1 MHNWLLQH
9 CYRGRN
15 ALGAETNGA
24 GNVAVGYQAL
34 DACNGTSN
42 NVGIGQS
49 ALGAATTGYRNVCIG
64 RDAGLRL
71 TTGHTNICIGY
82 QSDTDSVAAN
92 NSITIGMGID
102 GIGSNYFTFGKAS
115 NRVYNQFTSNAS
127 WTRSSDVRLKKDI
140 QTNTDLGLGFINDL
154 RTVTYKWKAPSE
166 LDSALPGY
174 NADKTEAD
182 YTNKMYGFIAQ
193 EVKQAL
199 DDHNVTDFAGW
210 TTDNKGVQGISYE
223 MFVMPLVKAVQ
234 ELSAKVAAL
243 EAN

>member
-1 MHNWLLQH
+1 MQTGTLNGGGSNQIV
-9 CYRGRN
+9 
-15 ALGAETNGA
+15 LG
-24 GNVAVGYQAL
+24 Y
-34 DACNGTSN
+34 
-42 NVGIGQS
+42 
-49 ALGAATTGYRNVCIG
+49 
-64 RDAGLRL
+64 
-71 TTGHTNICIGY
+71 NI
-82 QSDTDSVAAN
+82 DSV
-92 NSITIGMGID
+92 
-102 GIGSNYFTFGKAS
+102 GSNYFTFGKPS
-115 NRVYNQFTSNAS
+115 NRVYNAFTSNAS

-166 LDSALPGY
+166 LDSTLPGY

-210 TTDNKGVQGISYE
+210 TTDDQDIQGISYE

-234 ELSAKVAAL
+234 ELSAKNTALEARIAAL
-243 EAN
+243 EAA